1 MGKQLLGSK
10 FLWKISVMQS
20 EERANLKTAEP
31 TGVQKDSET
40 PIPQK
45 PSFLFLGATAIGVIT
60 ILVVAASAYYG
71 ITH

>member
-1 MGKQLLGSK
+1 MEVQN
-10 FLWKISVMQS
+10 FTLWNITIMKS
-20 EERANLKTAEP
+20 EERTTLKNAQP

-40 PIPQK
+40 PVPQK

-60 ILVVAASAYYG
+60 IIVLAVSAYHG

>member
-1 MGKQLLGSK
+1 
-10 FLWKISVMQS
+10 MQS

-40 PIPQK
+40 PVPQK
-45 PSFLFLGATAIGVIT
+45 PSVLFLGATAIGVVT
-60 ILVVAASAYYG
+60 IIVLAISAYHG